1 MSGPWLGVAP
11 RPLVDTQSVSRLVRL
26 GAAIRRRLEVRMP
39 SIVHVGDRALGVA
52 AVVSPMLV
60 LLTPPLVLAPMLAVA
75 GTAVRRARRAERLR
89 RRALTAGLPDV
100 LDLLAVADGA
110 GLPLVAALRAVA
122 SFAPPAY
129 HVLLADALRRLDEG
143 APVTDVLTGLGYRI
157 PASGRRSIS
166 VLGAAVRDGTP
177 VGASLGRAAAEAR
190 RARRRAVETEV
201 RRLPVLL
208 LVPLIT
214 CVLPAFV
221 LLTLVPL
228 LLGSLEGLQLPG
240 S

>member
-1 MSGPWLGVAP
+1 M
-11 RPLVDTQSVSRLVRL
+11 
-26 GAAIRRRLEVRMP
+26 
-39 SIVHVGDRALGVA
+39 
-52 AVVSPMLV
+52 VSPMLV
-60 LLTPPLVLAPMLAVA
+60 LLASPLALAPMLAVA
-75 GTAVRRARRAERLR
+75 GAAVRRARRAERLR
-89 RRALTAGLPDV
+89 RRALTAGLPEV
-100 LDLLAVADGA
+100 LDLLAVAVSA
-110 GLPLVAALRAVA
+110 GLSLVAALRAVA
-122 SFAPPAY
+122 SYAPPAY
-129 HVLLADALRRLDEG
+129 HALLTDALRRLDEG
-143 APVTDVLTGLGYRI
+143 APFADVLAGLGDRI

-190 RARRRAVETEV
+190 RARRRAVEIEV

-208 LVPLIT
+208 LAPLIV